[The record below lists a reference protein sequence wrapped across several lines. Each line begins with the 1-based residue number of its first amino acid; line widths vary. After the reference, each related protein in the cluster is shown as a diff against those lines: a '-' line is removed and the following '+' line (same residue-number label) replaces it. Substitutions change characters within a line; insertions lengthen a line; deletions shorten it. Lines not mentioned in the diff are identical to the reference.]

1 MKWGRQEEGEAGWQG
16 ERDGWR
22 GDRDGWRGDRDGCMR
37 NVSQLNTLLD
47 D

>member
-22 GDRDGWRGDRDGCMR
+22 GDRDGCMR